1 MPRLGLR
8 HTGSEIINIF
18 CHHNTEAVSGVILI
32 SIQTQCSL
40 SRVRDR
46 KAGKSHL
53 CFRTFYGSEYQDE
66 YHLGGIILLSGVK
79 SGSGQLGFFVTPRA
93 RTVDISS
100 KWGTKRGNVIL

>member
-53 CFRTFYGSEYQDE
+53 CFRPFYGTEYQDE
-66 YHLGGIILLSGVK
+66 DHLGGIILLSGVR